1 MLPRTNPGTADKPAA
16 PNKRRDL
23 LTWLLGTW
31 ATGVVGA
38 VVYPIARFL
47 VPPEVPESTTLS
59 ASGGSASK
67 LVPNSGR
74 VVPFGPRPAIVIRT
88 ESGELRAFSG
98 VCTHLT
104 CTVQYRADVQH
115 IWCACHNGHYDL
127 TGRNISGPPPRP
139 LQPYDVAVKDDEIII
154 SRNA

>member
-1 MLPRTNPGTADKPAA
+1 MSGHDSAISETTPTSP
-16 PNKRRDL
+16 KRRDL
-23 LTWLLGTW
+23 LTWLLGSW
-31 ATGVVGA
+31 AAGVIGA
-38 VVYPIARFL
+38 VLYPIARFL
-47 VPPEVPESTTLS
+47 VPPAIAESTALT

-67 LVPNSGR
+67 LLPNSGR
-74 VVPFGPRPAIVIRT
+74 VVPFGARPAIVIRT
-88 ESGELRAFSG
+88 ESGELRAFSA

-104 CTVQYRADVQH
+104 CTVQYRSDVQH

-139 LQPYDVAVKDDEIII
+139 LQQYDVAVKDDEIVI